1 MLSAMLAERRSEELV
16 PLVANVS
23 RRGFL
28 RGTVSA
34 GAFVFAAQFV
44 PLRAAGA
51 ASFYRVGGEDMPHG
65 LVYDPHVFVAIEPD
79 GTVVIVAHRSEM
91 GQGARTSLPMVIADE
106 LDADWS
112 RVRIVQ
118 APGDEP
124 RYGNQDTD
132 GSRSMRHHIQSMR
145 HVGAS
150 VRQMLEE
157 AAAQRWGVS
166 RSEVRAELHR
176 VVHAASGRSFDYGE
190 LAEDLK
196 GMPAPPK
203 EEVQWKDPKDFRYI
217 GKGEISIY
225 DLRDITTG
233 KAIYGQDLMLPGMKF
248 AVVAHPPVVGAK
260 IRSYDASRTLAVPGV
275 ERVVEIPGSDI
286 GAKFAPLG
294 GIAVV
299 ASNTW
304 AAIKGREVLSI
315 DWDRGPHAVYNSA
328 EYERRMRELAR
339 GPGKVVRDQ
348 GDVDKAFASA
358 ARVFEAE
365 YYVPHHAHVTMETP
379 VAVADV
385 RDGKAQV
392 WACVQSPYGT
402 RQDVAGLLGL
412 PEEDVTV
419 HVTLLGGGFGRK
431 SKCDFAQEA
440 AWVSRE
446 IGAPVKLMWTRE
458 DDVRNSFYHTVSLE
472 RIEAAIDANGRVTGW
487 RHRSVA
493 PTILSTFDPSAQH
506 QFDIELGMGFVDNP
520 FDIPNMRMENPPIE
534 AHVRIGWF
542 RSVSNIPR
550 AFAIQSFV
558 AELAHELGKDPK
570 DFLLE
575 LIGPPRRLDPVQA
588 GIVGNLWNYGESLDV
603 YPIDTGRLAN
613 VVRIA
618 ADAIGW
624 GRPLPPGHGL
634 GIAVHRSFVTYVATA
649 LEVAVD
655 DNGRISIPVVHTAI
669 DCGFCA
675 NPERVKSQIEGA
687 AVMGLTLALYGDLTF
702 ENGEAKQSNFHDYQV
717 ARLSDAPKV
726 VHTHIVPHPF
736 DVPAAGVGEPGVPPF
751 APALA
756 NAIFA
761 ATGKRVRD
769 LPLSKHDLRR
779 A

>member
-1 MLSAMLAERRSEELV
+1 MLSAILARNGHSRSL
-16 PLVANVS
+16 PLLANVS
-23 RRGFL
+23 RRDLL

-34 GAFVFAAQFV
+34 GAFVLAARFLPPEAAQ
-44 PLRAAGA
+44 AAT
-51 ASFYRVGGEDMPHG
+51 FYRVGGEDMPNG

-91 GQGARTSLPMVIADE
+91 GQGARTSLPMVVADE
-106 LDADWS
+106 LEADWS

-145 HVGAS
+145 HIGAS
-150 VRQMLEE
+150 VRHMLEQ
-157 AAAQRWGVS
+157 AAAQRWQVPK
-166 RSEVRAELHR
+166 SEVRAELHK
-176 VVHAASGRSFDYGE
+176 VVHRPTGRSLDYGE
-190 LAEDLK
+190 LAQDLK
-196 GMPAPPK
+196 AMPAPSR

-217 GKGEISIY
+217 GTGKIAIY
-225 DLRDITTG
+225 DLRDITVG
-233 KAIYGQDLMLPGMKF
+233 KAIYAHDVRVPGMKF
-248 AVVAHPPVVGAK
+248 AVVARPPVVGAR
-260 IRSYDASRTLAVPGV
+260 IRSYDASRALAVPGV

-294 GIAVV
+294 GLAVV

-304 AAIKGREVLSI
+304 AALKGREALAI
-315 DWDRGPHAVYNSA
+315 DWDRGPHAVYDSA
-328 EYERRMRELAR
+328 EYEKRMRELAR
-339 GPGKVVRDQ
+339 KPGKVVRDQ
-348 GDVDKAFASA
+348 GNIEEAFARA
-358 ARVFEAE
+358 AKVFAAE

-379 VAVADV
+379 AAVADV
-385 RDGKAQV
+385 RDGRAEI
-392 WACVQSPYGT
+392 WASVQSPWGT
-402 RQDVAGLLGL
+402 RQDVAKLLGVSAD
-412 PEEDVTV
+412 DVTV

-431 SKCDFAQEA
+431 SKCDYVLEA
-440 AWVSRE
+440 ALVSRE
-446 IGAPVKLMWTRE
+446 IGAPVQVLWTRE
-458 DDVRNSFYHTVSLE
+458 DDIRHGFYHTVSLE
-472 RIEAAIDANGRVTGW
+472 RLEAAIDSDGRVIGW

-493 PTILSTFDPSAQH
+493 PTILSTFDASAQH
-506 QFDIELGMGFVDNP
+506 QFDIELGMGLVDNP

-575 LIGPPRRLDPVQA
+575 LIGPPRHIDPVAA
-588 GIVGNLWNYGESLDV
+588 GIQDKLWNYGESLDV
-603 YPIDTGRLAN
+603 YPIDTGRLAH
-613 VVRIA
+613 VVRVA
-618 ADAIGW
+618 AEAIGW
-624 GRPLPPGHGL
+624 GRKLPPGHGL

-649 LEVAVD
+649 VEVAVD
-655 DNGRISIPVVHTAI
+655 EKGRISIPVVHTAI

-687 AVMGLTLALYGDLTF
+687 AVQGLTLALYGNLTF
-702 ENGEAKQSNFHDYQV
+702 ANGEAQQSNYHDYPV

-736 DVPAAGVGEPGVPPF
+736 EVPASGVGEPGVPPF

-756 NAIFA
+756 NAVFA
-761 ATGKRVRD
+761 ATGKRIRD
-769 LPLSKHDLRR
+769 LPLAKHDLRR
-779 A
+779 I